1 MFGLSKFRRAFTIVE
16 LLVVIAIIG
25 ILIGMLLPAVQQAR
39 EAANR
44 STCENNLKQLGLGMN
59 NYEAAFRY
67 FPHNQGSTGKTD
79 GSLPIGYSPDTKS
92 TCVNG
97 YSWISQ
103 ILPFMEQRPL
113 YDHIK
118 FDQPLNYVDATG
130 GLYNNLQAAQ
140 QKITALICPSD
151 AGVLSPG
158 FTNDSLMYPNP
169 PILAPTPP
177 NQQLPIG
184 TTNYKA
190 CAGSNWKYSVNPS
203 TGNLSPAVQPYPP
216 LAPYNKGRNNNNP
229 DGLDHGNGI
238 ICRNN
243 NPDPTN
249 KNFKPI
255 LTADNDIRDGRS
267 RTFAIGEVVVKLCN
281 YNAWYWFDGTTAT
294 CGLPFNYKNPAAPT
308 VNDPTYIFSTYGFS
322 SRHTSLGN
330 FCMCDGS
337 VKTVREDIDPFV
349 YQAQATI
356 DAGELFN
363 DD

>member
-1 MFGLSKFRRAFTIVE
+1 MVGLSKSRPAFTIVE

-44 STCENNLKQLGLGMN
+44 ATCENHLKQLGLGMN

-67 FPHNQGSTGKTD
+67 FPHNQGTTGSTN
-79 GSLPIGYSPDTKS
+79 GSTPSGDPATVD
-92 TCVNG
+92 G

-103 ILPFMEQRPL
+103 ILPYIEQRPL

-118 FDQPLNYVDATG
+118 FDQPLNYVDTTG
-130 GLYNNLQAAQ
+130 GLCNNLQAAQ
-140 QKITALICPSD
+140 QKISDLICPSD

-158 FTNDSLMYPNP
+158 FTNDSYMYPNP
-169 PILAPTPP
+169 PA
-177 NQQLPIG
+177 PIG

-190 CAGSNWKYSVNPS
+190 CAGSNWKYSF
-203 TGNLSPAVQPYPP
+203 SPFTPNTDPTLATPPYAP
-216 LAPYNKGRNNNNP
+216 LAPYNKGRGHDSPTGSYNPNGSP
-229 DGLDHGNGI
+229 DGLDYGNGV

-243 NPDPTN
+243 LVPSNLNSHKHPN
-249 KNFKPI
+249 AWPI
-255 LTADNDIRDGRS
+255 LTSDNDIRDGRS
-267 RTFAIGEVVVKLCN
+267 RTFAVGEVIVKLSN

-294 CGLPFNYKNPAAPT
+294 CGIPMNYKHNPTDATP
-308 VNDPTYIFSTYGFS
+308 DIYWSYGFG
-322 SRHTSLGN
+322 SRHPSMAN

-337 VKTVREDIDPFV
+337 VKSVHDDIDPSI

>member
-1 MFGLSKFRRAFTIVE
+1 MMFGLSKFRRAFTIVE

-44 STCENNLKQLGLGMN
+44 STCENNLKQLGLGIN

-67 FPHNQGSTGKTD
+67 FPHNQGTTSKTD
-79 GSLPIGYSPDTKS
+79 GTQPQGYPNVD
-92 TCVNG
+92 G

-103 ILPFMEQRPL
+103 ILPYIEQRPL

-118 FDQPLNYVDATG
+118 FDQPLNYTDASG
-130 GLYNNLQAAQ
+130 YNNLLAAQ

-151 AGVLSPG
+151 PGGSSLG
-158 FTNDSLMYPNP
+158 FTNDSLMYPSP
-169 PILAPTPP
+169 PA
-177 NQQLPIG
+177 PIG

-190 CAGSNWKYSVNPS
+190 CAGSNWKYSVDPT
-203 TGNLSPAVQPYPP
+203 TGILSLATPPYPP
-216 LAPYNKGRNNNNP
+216 LAPYNKGRGHDIPGGGYDANGSP
-229 DGLDHGNGI
+229 DGLDHGNGV

-243 NPDPTN
+243 LVSTN
-249 KNFKPI
+249 RDVHKHPNAWPI

-267 RTFAIGEVVVKLCN
+267 RTFAIGEVVVKSSN

-294 CGLPFNYKNPAAPT
+294 CGLPFNYKNPAAPA
-308 VNDPTYIFSTYGFS
+308 VSDPTYIFSTYGFS
-322 SRHTSLGN
+322 SRHPSLGN

-337 VKTVREDIDPFV
+337 VKNVRDDIDPFV